1 VDIGTQKDIMLTK
14 LRHWLAGRLRGA
26 AERLASIGT
35 TEVRDR
41 SGWETV
47 TREIPTE
54 DRQYVEWAEDIK
66 DALEAWRRNPL
77 VRQIVRLTTNY
88 VVGDGIGISSE
99 IPTVDKFI
107 REWWSHPMNQMDLRL
122 EAMCDELTRAG
133 ELFPVL
139 FTNEFDR
146 MTYVRFIPARQVNEV
161 ETDKEDLERE
171 LRYHR
176 LGTVHDVQGTWW
188 KSRHTA
194 EPGDPLA
201 LHYAINRAIGC
212 VRGEGDLLPIL
223 PWAKRYTAWLKDRVR
238 LNRARVEGGLWDV
251 TIEDETKVEEKRK
264 QYGSS
269 PPEQGSVIVHGPQEK
284 WQALDLKIDSGDAKE
299 DGKVIRLAVATGAG
313 IPLHFM
319 SEGESATKA
328 TAAFMGGPTFRH
340 YRSRQEYFCHI
351 LSDIISQ
358 AYRLSGKRY
367 YSDLRLVVTVTDIE
381 ERDNKVMAESAKTI
395 VEALATMK
403 GQGWVT
409 DEIAISLAFKF
420 AGEILSQEE
429 IKRILEKAPEQESA
443 ESKGEEGENEELSA
457 LRLPE
462 LIGGNN
468 GPGR

>member
-1 VDIGTQKDIMLTK
+1 MIDR
-14 LRHWLAGRLRGA
+14 LRHWLVGRLRGA
-26 AERLASIGT
+26 AERLASIGV

-41 SGWETV
+41 KGWESV
-47 TREIPTE
+47 TRGIPTE
-54 DRQYVEWAEDIK
+54 DRLYIEWAEDIQ
-66 DALEAWRRNPL
+66 DALDAWRRNPL
-77 VRQIVRLTTNY
+77 IRQIVRLTTNY

-107 REWWSHPMNQMDLRL
+107 REWWDHPQNQMSLRL

-139 FTNEFDR
+139 FTNEYDR
-146 MTYVRFIPARQVNEV
+146 MTYVRFIPARQINGI
-161 ETDKEDLERE
+161 ETDEEDLERE

-176 LGTVHDVQGTWW
+176 LGTIHNVEGTWW
-188 KSRHTA
+188 KSKHTA
-194 EPGDPLA
+194 EPGDPLT

-212 VRGEGDLLPIL
+212 VRGEGDLLPVL
-223 PWAKRYTAWLKDRVR
+223 PWCKRYTAWLKDRVR

-251 TIEDETKVEEKRK
+251 TIEDEGQVEAKRK

-269 PPEQGSVIVHGPQEK
+269 PPEQGSVIVHGPGEK

-340 YRSRQEYFCHI
+340 YRSRQEYFCHM
-351 LSDIISQ
+351 LCDIIGQ

-367 YSDLRLVVTVTDIE
+367 YSDLRLKVTVTDIE
-381 ERDNKVMAESAKTI
+381 ERDNKLMAESAKTI
-395 VEALATMK
+395 VEALSAMK
-403 GQGWVT
+403 AEGWVT

-420 AGEILSQEE
+420 AGEILSQDE
-429 IKRILEKAPEQESA
+429 IKRILEKAPEQKSA
-443 ESKGEEGENEELSA
+443 ESRGEDGEDEELSA
-457 LRLPE
+457 LSLPVA
-462 LIGGNN
+462 IGGNN
-468 GPGR
+468 GPGY

>member
-1 VDIGTQKDIMLTK
+1 MFDR

-26 AERLASIGT
+26 AEKLAGIGT

-41 SGWETV
+41 AGWENI

-54 DRQYVEWAEDIK
+54 DRLYVEWAEDIK

-146 MTYVRFIPARQVNEV
+146 MTYVRFIPARQVNEI

-176 LGTVHDVQGTWW
+176 LGTVHDLQGTWW

-194 EPGDPLA
+194 EPGDPVA
-201 LHYAINRAIGC
+201 LHYAVNRAIGC

-251 TIEDETKVEEKRK
+251 TIEDESKVEAKRK
-264 QYGSS
+264 QYGTS

-367 YSDLRLVVTVTDIE
+367 YNDLRLKVTVTDIE

-403 GQGWVT
+403 AQGWVT
-409 DEIAISLAFKF
+409 DELAISLAFKF

-429 IKRILEKAPEQESA
+429 IKRILEKAPEQKSA
-443 ESKGEEGENEELSA
+443 KNGGEDGGNEELLA
-457 LRLPE
+457 LSLPE
-462 LIGGNN
+462 IVAIGGNN